1 MWYPPADITWSEF
14 EEWVHHTFE
23 LAATQ
28 PGEYVRVSFHDRV
41 VGTDGSYVFDATIR
55 CRLAELDLLI
65 IVEAKRHKN
74 PIKRELVQ
82 ALHSKLLSVGAHKAV
97 MVSTARYQ
105 RGALRFAK
113 AHGIAL
119 WVITEGRFTIEVRT
133 AGPPPP
139 LSREEASQIYDTPT
153 FVASAYELGD
163 TPTSTLR
170 SLVTPDYL
178 RELLAGTPAR

>member
-1 MWYPPADITWSEF
+1 MWYPPADITWGEF
-14 EEWVHHTFE
+14 EQWVHRTFE

-28 PGEYVRVSFHDRV
+28 HGEYVRVTFHDRV

-82 ALHSKLLSVGAHKAV
+82 ALHSKLVSVGAQKAV

-113 AHGIAL
+113 THGIAL
-119 WVITEGRFTIEVRT
+119 WVITK
-133 AGPPPP
+133 AG
-139 LSREEASQIYDTPT
+139 SRSKSGLQTRAHPCP
-153 FVASAYELGD
+153 ARKLAR
-163 TPTSTLR
+163 STTR
-170 SLVTPDYL
+170 RHSSLVHMSWEIPL
-178 RELLAGTPAR
+178 PQL